1 MFPDENARL
10 VDTVPTKLRKQETNL
25 QIENTHL
32 ANIHIFKFKTDEVTP
47 VARLGNNTALH
58 GHSWTFHSD
67 GTLYMY
73 DVSRL
78 FLAV

>member
-1 MFPDENARL
+1 MIRFSIRAFADDINFPTMFPDENARL

-32 ANIHIFKFKTDEVTP
+32 VNIHIFKFKTDEVTP

-58 GHSWTFHSD
+58 GHS
-67 GTLYMY
+67 
-73 DVSRL
+73 
-78 FLAV
+78 